1 MKEKVKK
8 FIETLEDYG
17 DMFFSQGSVKKDYE
31 YIKNV
36 LNAQGYYSGFEYRY
50 YFNEDFD
57 LVKIEER
64 F

>member
-1 MKEKVKK
+1 MKKKVMK
-8 FIETLEDYG
+8 FIQALEDYG
-17 DMFFSQGSVKKDYE
+17 DMFFSQGSVKEDYE
-31 YIKNV
+31 YIKSV

-57 LVKIEER
+57 LTKIEKR